1 LAPLAR
7 AADAGRIGETVLLS
21 LSVLG
26 SGDADKWAPETTS
39 AALSALLRVNLN
51 ADAQA
56 LALEA
61 ATAAGL

>member
-1 LAPLAR
+1 
-7 AADAGRIGETVLLS
+7 VLLS
-21 LSVLG
+21 LAVLG